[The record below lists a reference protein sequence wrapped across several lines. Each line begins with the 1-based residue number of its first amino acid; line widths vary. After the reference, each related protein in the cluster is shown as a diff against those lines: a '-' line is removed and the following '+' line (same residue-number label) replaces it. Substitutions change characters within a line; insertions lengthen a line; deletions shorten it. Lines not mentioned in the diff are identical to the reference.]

1 MKNVGIIEL
10 FSLYLSKQKELN
22 MKKVTGLL
30 LVVLMMGVLGGC
42 YTKSCEQPAPMN
54 MKGEG

>member
-1 MKNVGIIEL
+1 
-10 FSLYLSKQKELN
+10 

-30 LVVLMMGVLGGC
+30 LLVVMTGFLAGC
-42 YTKSCEQPAPMN
+42 YSTACQQPAPMN

>member
-1 MKNVGIIEL
+1 
-10 FSLYLSKQKELN
+10 

-30 LVVLMMGVLGGC
+30 LVMVMMGVLVGC
-42 YTKSCEQPAPMN
+42 YSTACQQPAPVN